1 MFTKEMLGSFN
12 ELDYAIYNAVL
23 RSSVR
28 LAGMQVKDLADAAH
42 VSTASVVRF
51 CKKVGCNGY
60 TEFKYRYREELQ
72 NAAPS
77 QVLDET
83 EEMRAFL
90 EYTKTAAFVEK
101 INAAFRYLQAATH
114 ILFVGVGASSN
125 LGSFGARV
133 LCNVGCFSLCIDD
146 PFLPIPNL
154 NAANPVVVAISFSG
168 KTEQTL
174 QMTRRFLENNGTI
187 ISITNTDKNPLAK
200 MSDVNIPYFVKDIP
214 IGDPFNLGT
223 QLPVLYILELWGKMM
238 YAHKE
243 DKV

>member
-1 MFTKEMLGSFN
+1 MFTEEMLGSFN

-23 RSSVR
+23 RSGAS

-72 NAAPS
+72 SAAPP
-77 QVLDET
+77 QIFDET

-90 EYTKTAAFVEK
+90 EYSKTPAFGEK
-101 INAAFRYLQAATH
+101 INEAFRYLRAATH
-114 ILFVGVGASSN
+114 ILFVGVGASGN
-125 LGSFGARV
+125 LASFGART

-146 PFLPIPNL
+146 PFLPIPKL
-154 NAANPVVVAISFSG
+154 NGANPVVVAISFSG

-174 QMTRRFLENNGTI
+174 QMTQRFLENNGTI

-214 IGDPFNLGT
+214 FGDSLNLGT

-238 YAHKE
+238 CSLKNE
-243 DKV
+243 QG